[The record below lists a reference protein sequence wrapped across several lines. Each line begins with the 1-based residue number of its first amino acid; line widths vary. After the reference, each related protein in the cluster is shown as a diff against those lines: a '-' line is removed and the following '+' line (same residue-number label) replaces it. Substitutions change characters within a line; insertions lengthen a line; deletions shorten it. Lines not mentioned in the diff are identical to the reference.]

1 MHLATVTLCFII
13 SIAAFAGQVVSD
25 DDVDADYYF
34 SRGQH
39 YDGEQNF
46 PEAAK
51 WYLKAAEL
59 GHSGAQ
65 SSLSALYFRGAG
77 VPQDDA
83 EALKWARMAADQG
96 FAEAQA
102 NIGYLYHIGRALPQ
116 NHAEAEKWYLMA
128 ANQNFF
134 NAMMQLARLHDDQ
147 GQYVEALAWAWV
159 ALTLSRDVYE
169 QDAAKD
175 LRTEIARRD
184 SVTNENIDQA
194 EALANSLLQDIP

>member
-1 MHLATVTLCFII
+1 MRLTTVVLCFVV
-13 SIAAFAGQVVSD
+13 SITAFAGQVVSD

-34 SRGQH
+34 TRGQS
-39 YDGEQNF
+39 YDQQQNY

-134 NAMMQLARLHDDQ
+134 NAMMQLAKLHDDQ
-147 GQYVEALAWAWV
+147 GQYVEALAWCEV
-159 ALTLSRDVYE
+159 ARTLS
-169 QDAAKD
+169 KD
-175 LRTEIARRD
+175 NDEYNASIALDRSIGMR
-184 SVTNENIDQA
+184 SYITKEHIDQA
-194 EALANSLLQDIP
+194 EARANVLLQTIQ